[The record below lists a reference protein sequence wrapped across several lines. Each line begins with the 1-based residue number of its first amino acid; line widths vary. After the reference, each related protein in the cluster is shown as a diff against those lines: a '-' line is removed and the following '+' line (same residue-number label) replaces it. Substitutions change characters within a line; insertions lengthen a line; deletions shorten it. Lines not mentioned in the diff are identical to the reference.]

1 MAKRVK
7 DHTKILLLGDSEVGK
22 TSVMHQ
28 YCDQVFS
35 CNVKS
40 TVGVD
45 FRMKNVTIDG
55 TTMRLQIWDTA
66 GQERFRSIGKAYYRG
81 SEGIVVV
88 FDLTRRESFEHVDEW
103 ISSIRSTVDDSDIPL
118 LLLANK
124 KDLKEARVVD
134 PQLVEAL
141 AKEHNIPYYEVSA
154 LTGENIEESL
164 TEFAKGIYQQKQKK
178 RESTTDALVLSESV
192 REESEAKKE
201 GGCCS

>member
-1 MAKRVK
+1 
-7 DHTKILLLGDSEVGK
+7 
-22 TSVMHQ
+22 
-28 YCDQVFS
+28 
-35 CNVKS
+35 
-40 TVGVD
+40 
-45 FRMKNVTIDG
+45 
-55 TTMRLQIWDTA
+55 LQ
-66 GQERFRSIGKAYYRG
+66 
-81 SEGIVVV
+81 GIVVV